1 MKKNVNNV
9 MAILGIG
16 VLITIGI
23 GLNNIIPILAIGVM
37 ILIGIGFQIDASETE
52 ASAPAR
58 RVTKPIPKARSKGT
72 LKPLPKAIPKARLME
87 FCQSCNQYHDVTNG
101 NADAFH
107 QCPTCYTVMAHVVPC
122 KHCNQPMIITQ
133 QYSIQY
139 KGMEIP
145 CSKCGNK
152 MRL

>member
-9 MAILGIG
+9 MAI
-16 VLITIGI
+16 IGI
-23 GLNNIIPILAIGVM
+23 GMLITTGIYLNNILPILAIGVV
-37 ILIGIGFQIDASETE
+37 ILIGIGFQVEASETE

-58 RVTKPIPKARSKGT
+58 GVTKPIPRARPKGK
-72 LKPLPKAIPKARLME
+72 LKPLPTAIPKARLME
-87 FCQSCNQYHDVTNG
+87 FCQRCNQYHEVTDG

-107 QCPTCYTVMAHVVPC
+107 QCPTCHTVMAHVVPC
-122 KHCNQPMIITQ
+122 KSCNQPMIITRE
-133 QYSIQY
+133 YSIQY